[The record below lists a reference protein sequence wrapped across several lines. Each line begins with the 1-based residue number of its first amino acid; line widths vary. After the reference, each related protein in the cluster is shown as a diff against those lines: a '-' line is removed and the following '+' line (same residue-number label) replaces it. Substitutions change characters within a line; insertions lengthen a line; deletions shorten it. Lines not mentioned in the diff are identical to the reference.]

1 MSQHT
6 IRTLVGDKEDQTI
19 VFGGLS
25 AGGRGAVITIDQ
37 IKDLVHPSTTIRGLI
52 DSAGYEVGYL
62 DVLQLFSDK
71 MTVFSDYTADW
82 LHGPLFC
89 VAKIDHIS
97 TVILQY
103 WTPVG
108 TKCL

>member
-52 DSAGYEVGYL
+52 DSAGYEVGYFA
-62 DVLQLFSDK
+62 VLYYRVTIQLVQNLLK
-71 MTVFSDYTADW
+71 VVFQYKV
-82 LHGPLFC
+82 LMLKQNFHKLN
-89 VAKIDHIS
+89 DH
-97 TVILQY
+97 
-103 WTPVG
+103 PVH
-108 TKCL
+108 